1 MLNFFH
7 QTNLSFLTP
16 ELKKSILDL
25 ADIEL
30 HRNLVTTDHQLPN
43 TTTFVFFKLPQLLND
58 EILGLLPTPLV
69 DSKFNPFVR
78 VQYTAN
84 GNVHPHIDRG
94 RISGI
99 LTVLTDD
106 RSQSDFYE
114 WRPDASQLLVEDM
127 MVADLNEIVHQGSM
141 VLEQDKT
148 YLFNHAAIH
157 DVTASAVP
165 RITLNIL
172 YQSLSYRELVE
183 IYSSLQNQ

>member
-1 MLNFFH
+1 LVN
-7 QTNLSFLTP
+7 P
-16 ELKKSILDL
+16 EFD
-25 ADIEL
+25 
-30 HRNLVTTDHQLPN
+30 
-43 TTTFVFFKLPQLLND
+43 
-58 EILGLLPTPLV
+58 
-69 DSKFNPFVR
+69 PFIR

-106 RSQSDFYE
+106 CSQSDFYE
-114 WRPDASQLLVEDM
+114 WRSGASQHLVEDM
-127 MVADLNEIVHQGSM
+127 MVADLNEIVHQGST

-157 DVTASAVP
+157 DVTAGANP

-172 YQSLSYRELVE
+172 YRSLSYRKLVE